1 MGVAVAL
8 IYVFQEKLVSGQRP
22 EPLRWPARAA
32 ESSARC
38 TRCAAHAALLLL
50 NRPSPPA
57 PSSTCRGCPASP
69 TLTSAWCRSATAS
82 MQRCAAGRGGGA
94 KGRRAAAAAAWEAAR
109 GIAIAP
115 QAAALYQLWLAAPHN
130 PGMSRHL
137 RLGSNRMQ
145 LLPDTF
151 ARTCG

>member
-22 EPLRWPARAA
+22 QPLRWPARAA

-38 TRCAAHAALLLL
+38 TRCAAHAALLSL

-57 PSSTCRGCPASP
+57 PSSTCRGCLASP
-69 TLTSAWCRSATAS
+69 TLTSAWFRSATAS

-94 KGRRAAAAAAWEAAR
+94 KGRCAAAGAAWVAAR
-109 GIAIAP
+109 GSAMAP
-115 QAAALYQLWLAAPHN
+115 HQAAALLPAASLSYTFTCALAAEQQSHA
-130 PGMSRHL
+130 
-137 RLGSNRMQ
+137 
-145 LLPDTF
+145 TA
-151 ARTCG
+151 ARVKPLC